1 METQETEEEI
11 DLDTIVVSPDELLLT
26 VEEGAAVYS
35 ELTAN
40 FIEKF
45 EFYGQTLSEWATEMM
60 IEIPQ
65 DIDEKQ
71 MRRILV
77 ELGNKYQ
84 RASNYYSVAYSLSK
98 AFGGGSEMKK
108 SDVINALVANYTR
121 QNKKR
126 PAGAILERM
135 ADSYLKSTVS
145 TRVAAGIV
153 RDFWKQRLD
162 TMQDLRRLL
171 EQIGMNLAVTMK
183 FTSTQ
188 EDNALDTTLTFGL
201 DYLVYSECNPQL
213 FYTSPAASGR
223 SFDAYPAS
231 NAG

>member
-1 METQETEEEI
+1 METTEELE
-11 DLDTIVVSPDELLLT
+11 DLEEATSPDELLRT

-40 FIEKF
+40 FIDKF
-45 EFYGQTLSEWATEMM
+45 EFYGKTLAEWATEML
-60 IEIPQ
+60 IEIPSG
-65 DIDEKQ
+65 IDEKQ
-71 MRRILV
+71 LKELLV

-84 RASNYYSVAYSLSK
+84 RASNYYSVAYTLSK

-108 SDVINALVANYTR
+108 SDVINALVANYTH

-153 RDFWKQRLD
+153 RDFWKQRID

-183 FTSTQ
+183 FTS
-188 EDNALDTTLTFGL
+188 
-201 DYLVYSECNPQL
+201 S
-213 FYTSPAASGR
+213 
-223 SFDAYPAS
+223 
-231 NAG
+231 